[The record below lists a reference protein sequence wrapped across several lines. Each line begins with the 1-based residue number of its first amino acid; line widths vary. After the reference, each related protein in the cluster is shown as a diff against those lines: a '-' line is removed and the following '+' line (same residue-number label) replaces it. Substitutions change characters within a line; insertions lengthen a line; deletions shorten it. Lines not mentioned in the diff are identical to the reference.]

1 MRTKREQDRVLQ
13 ESAQAGSLRR
23 NTIVM
28 SETKKGK
35 RKRDVEEDEES
46 ELSHEEDIPTQVIST
61 AKKALQKLSEEEINR
76 KVKGLIRLALFSERK
91 KTPIRR
97 EDMVKKV
104 LQEHSRAFQE
114 IFEQAQD
121 ELRDIFGME
130 MVEMP
135 SKEKKD
141 FAGTGAARRANAN
154 KGASTNCKSYALIS
168 ILPQQMRN
176 NDLIQW
182 HDEEAMM
189 GLLTVI
195 LSLIF
200 VNGQTLSD
208 DQLRSYTNRLH
219 IRGEHECFGELDK
232 TLMTFVKQG
241 YLDRQKSG
249 LVDQVS
255 EKEHFEYR
263 WGPRAKVE
271 FPENSIIQFI
281 KTIYGRD
288 AGPDLAKQIQRA
300 SGGGTD

>member
-1 MRTKREQDRVLQ
+1 MRTKKGQDRVLQ

-23 NTIVM
+23 STIVT
-28 SETKKGK
+28 SEIKKGK
-35 RKRDVEEDEES
+35 RRREVEEDEES
-46 ELSHEEDIPTQVIST
+46 ELSYDEDIPTQVITTTS
-61 AKKALQKLSEEEINR
+61 AKKALQKLSDDEINR
-76 KVKGLIRLALFSERK
+76 KVKGLVRLALFSERK

-121 ELRDIFGME
+121 ELRDVFGME
-130 MVEMP
+130 M
-135 SKEKKD
+135 
-141 FAGTGAARRANAN
+141 
-154 KGASTNCKSYALIS
+154 GASTICKSYALIS
-168 ILPQQMRN
+168 ILPQQIKN
-176 NDLIQW
+176 TDLIQW
-182 HDEEAMM
+182 HEEEATM

-219 IRGEHECFGELDK
+219 IRGDHETFGELDK

-241 YLDRQKSG
+241 YLDKQKSG

-271 FPENSIIQFI
+271 FPENSIVQFI
-281 KTIYGRD
+281 KTIYGRE
-288 AGPDLAKQIQRA
+288 AGPDFAKQIQRA
-300 SGGGTD
+300 SGGGID